1 MNARI
6 LLVATVLV
14 LVSGCQIRGQVDDTT
29 GWGVESK
36 DICVFVDQD
45 IESGPNCNA
54 DIWLRYWSAVNTM
67 TWPERKAQ
75 IESLSEDPE
84 DTLKKVLLCQ
94 GKGTPFQNRLRAQ
107 SWLTSLMPMLSDEM
121 QQFVAVAIYQPSQEL
136 LELES
141 ALVTL
146 SEISTNQADRVE
158 EQQRLLDQ
166 QQNQIELLLKI
177 EASIMDN
184 TRGDNQ

>member
-1 MNARI
+1 
-6 LLVATVLV
+6 
-14 LVSGCQIRGQVDDTT
+14 
-29 GWGVESK
+29 
-36 DICVFVDQD
+36 
-45 IESGPNCNA
+45 
-54 DIWLRYWSAVNTM
+54 
-67 TWPERKAQ
+67 
-75 IESLSEDPE
+75 
-84 DTLKKVLLCQ
+84 
-94 GKGTPFQNRLRAQ
+94 
-107 SWLTSLMPMLSDEM
+107 MLSDDM
-121 QQFVAVAIYQPSQEL
+121 QQFVTVAIYQPSQEL

-146 SEISTNQADRVE
+146 SEISTNQADRVK